1 MKKSFTLMEVVIAT
15 ILLSTVMISLFQIKS
30 NNIFILEKSEK
41 NKEEKNNLLLAID
54 TDEVSNRNKNIYLDK
69 LFNIKDDDLRRELK
83 QVKVKVKDEL
93 LDTKDI
99 EYDDFILK
107 ITEYKTTYSLDN
119 IKKDIYRFKLT
130 L

>member
-1 MKKSFTLMEVVIAT
+1 MEVVIAT